1 MATRARFAASDS
13 AVARPIPD
21 EAPVTSATF
30 PLKSKELFIT
40 EALNQFLTSRELHRW
55 FQGYAFYVAGKRKQ
69 NQSTQRGEQPRDHQ
83 HRYVRKVIDHPAR
96 AENKKHRANARACST
111 QTSDGGHRFVRE
123 EIARQS
129 LDVVDPNLKSEEHD
143 PDQCQR
149 EHRIVRKG
157 RKNSG
162 GH

>member
-83 HRYVRKVIDHPAR
+83 HRYVRKVIEQKLDSQVVSNAYDYRRLPFAPSR
-96 AENKKHRANARACST
+96 ATEQRWCRSAT
-111 QTSDGGHRFVRE
+111 QVR
-123 EIARQS
+123 
-129 LDVVDPNLKSEEHD
+129 D
-143 PDQCQR
+143 
-149 EHRIVRKG
+149 
-157 RKNSG
+157 
-162 GH
+162 